1 MRLEIRNSFGKVA
14 KNVNYCEQV
23 MPLKMICVKISYCCN
38 IAVIVSLIMFTG
50 PQVDRSF
57 KRLRGKQP
65 APPSRHEVFSYAAAW
80 RHYIRGN
87 VVSQHAC
94 RHSEAFPKS
103 VFQLCQQD
111 MKVSLALQ
119 LEVTTVAATGTNY
132 TIFCRHSEE
141 I

>member
-1 MRLEIRNSFGKVA
+1 ML
-14 KNVNYCEQV
+14 
-23 MPLKMICVKISYCCN
+23 
-38 IAVIVSLIMFTG
+38 TG
-50 PQVDRSF
+50 PQVYRSL

-65 APPSRHEVFSYAAAW
+65 ATPSRLAVSSYAAAW

-111 MKVSLALQ
+111 MKVSLALH
-119 LEVTTVAATGTNY
+119 LEVTTLATPKQSTRPHIA
-132 TIFCRHSEE
+132 TVKKFEMLVKTL
-141 I
+141 

>member
-1 MRLEIRNSFGKVA
+1 
-14 KNVNYCEQV
+14 
-23 MPLKMICVKISYCCN
+23 MI
-38 IAVIVSLIMFTG
+38 TG
-50 PQVDRSF
+50 PPICH

-65 APPSRHEVFSYAAAW
+65 APYARVPIFSYSQAW

-111 MKVSLALQ
+111 MKFAVTLQ
-119 LEVTTVAATGTNY
+119 LEVTTLAAAGTNY
-132 TIFCRHSEE
+132 TTFCRHSEG